1 MTRLKIALMIL
12 SLAVLPVPQIAQAKI
27 TVVGE
32 PEAIQVPSQTS
43 LQKLIQVLQF
53 DKGLN
58 NQLQQ
63 SKGMATQAI
72 QQMLKDTLQDSQ
84 LTPNQLQQIEQAT
97 SDLMQKMID
106 EQSRPELRQ
115 KMIDTYQETLKE
127 NYSQAEIDA
136 MISFYSSP
144 IGQSIVNKQSL
155 VSQAYGQKIMP
166 VMIAS
171 TQATMKKLTPEYQK
185 IIENIIKPNQKT
197 NTHKM
202 GKK

>member
-1 MTRLKIALMIL
+1 MTRLKIALIL
-12 SLAVLPVPQIAQAKI
+12 SSLAFLPAPQIAQAKI

-32 PEAIQVPSQTS
+32 PGIIQVPSETS
-43 LQKLIQVLQF
+43 VKKLMQVLQF

-58 NQLQQ
+58 NQLEQ

-97 SDLMQKMID
+97 SDLMQKMIE
-106 EQSRPELRQ
+106 EQNRPELRQ
-115 KMIDTYQETLKE
+115 KMIDTYQDTLRE

-136 MISFYSSP
+136 MISFYSSA
-144 IGQSIVNKQSL
+144 IGQSIVNKQSI

-166 VMIAS
+166 VMIAN
-171 TQATMKKLTPEYQK
+171 TQTTMKKLTPEYQQK
-185 IIENIIKPNQKT
+185 IENIVKSSQPTSKPKVS
-197 NTHKM
+197 
-202 GKK
+202 KK